1 MNSLNLKKDSKF
13 LINFLEKLDIDTN
26 CDFLL
31 ITPFIQKYKIF
42 IEKKYKNLLPNK
54 ITISEPIKRNFKN
67 LIKNKS
73 KLTKK
78 KSRKLDVQNN
88 KSIGVN
94 NNSID
99 VNNKSKRI
107 NKLAVY
113 LNNIDSCDSITG
125 KANYRSNYIK
135 ILDMLYKKYPNILQS
150 IYDKHNF
157 SKNKIRETNNFLKK
171 IFLTSEEDITDYL
184 NYQGIELVRGVYIF
198 LTRESLPD
206 DIKEIVNLKS
216 ELYGEFTSLDIRNDI
231 ELRIP
236 YTYIFKYKLGNINL
250 NLEIHSKNKKFVP
263 NNILLYRIFFLNYI
277 SHLNGDTRDIDLTLY
292 LSNKKK
298 HLPKLIKS
306 KRAKSQKILTD
317 TIPDDNKK
325 IKKKRIIG
333 AKEINSG
340 CTTFLGTLP
349 NKVSIWR
356 EEELGKVLL
365 HELIHSLEYEKQH
378 NQIFTDFIYKNFD
391 IKRSNTVRLFEGY
404 VETNANL
411 INIILTILESKNIKN
426 KNFKNQPN
434 KLFLQLLN
442 IEIKYSLFQVS
453 KILKYYGY
461 NNFNEFYKP
470 NILEE
475 NKTDKYNQMTN
486 VFSYVFFRS
495 MIFFNLENFLK
506 ILFSQNNHS
515 NILQE
520 EIDEDKKIDF
530 IKDTLQNSKYIETI
544 NKLFTITTK
553 TKITKFVKNTTRLC
567 AIESNLL

>member
-1 MNSLNLKKDSKF
+1 MNSLNLKKDSKI

-26 CDFLL
+26 CDFSL
-31 ITPFIQKYKIF
+31 ISPFIQKYKKF
-42 IEKKYKNLLPNK
+42 IEKNYKDLLPNK
-54 ITISEPIKRNFKN
+54 ITNSELVKRNFKN
-67 LIKNKS
+67 LIKKKS

-88 KSIGVN
+88 KSI
-94 NNSID
+94 SI
-99 VNNKSKRI
+99 NNKSKRI

-150 IYDKHNF
+150 IYVKNNF
-157 SKNKIRETNNFLKK
+157 SNKKIKETNNFLKK
-171 IFLTSEEDITDYL
+171 LFLTSEEDITDYL
-184 NYQGIELVRGVYIF
+184 NFQGIELVRGVYIF
-198 LTRESLPD
+198 LTRESLPE

-236 YTYIFKYKLGNINL
+236 YTYIFKYKLGNMNL
-250 NLEIHSKNKKFVP
+250 NLEIHSKNKKFEP
-263 NNILLYRIFFLNYI
+263 NKLLLYRIFFLNYI
-277 SHLNGDTRDIDLTLY
+277 SHLNDDTRDIDLTLY

-298 HLPKLIKS
+298 HLPKLLKS
-306 KRAKSQKILTD
+306 KISEEIE
-317 TIPDDNKK
+317 ISKK
-325 IKKKRIIG
+325 IKKKIIG

-378 NQIFTDFIYKNFD
+378 NHTFTDYIYNNFD

-411 INIILTILESKNIKN
+411 INIILTILESKK
-426 KNFKNQPN
+426 QPN

-461 NNFNEFYKP
+461 NNFDDFYKP

-475 NKTDKYNQMTN
+475 DKTDRYTQMTN

-506 ILFSQNNHS
+506 ILFSQNIHKNL
-515 NILQE
+515 LQE
-520 EIDEDKKIDF
+520 EIDEVKKIDF
-530 IKDTLQNSKYIETI
+530 IKDTLQNTKYIDTI
-544 NKLFTITTK
+544 NKILKI
-553 TKITKFVKNTTRLC
+553 ITKSKINKFIKNTTRLC
-567 AIESNLL
+567 AVESNLL

>member
-1 MNSLNLKKDSKF
+1 MNSLNLKKDSKI

-26 CDFLL
+26 CDFSL
-31 ITPFIQKYKIF
+31 ISPFIQKYKKF
-42 IEKKYKNLLPNK
+42 IEKNYKDLLPNK
-54 ITISEPIKRNFKN
+54 ITNSELVKRNFKN

-88 KSIGVN
+88 KSI
-94 NNSID
+94 SI
-99 VNNKSKRI
+99 NNKSKRI

-150 IYDKHNF
+150 IYVKNNF
-157 SKNKIRETNNFLKK
+157 SNKKIKETNNFLKK
-171 IFLTSEEDITDYL
+171 LFLTSEEDITDYL
-184 NYQGIELVRGVYIF
+184 NFQGIELVRGVYIF
-198 LTRESLPD
+198 LTRESLPE

-236 YTYIFKYKLGNINL
+236 YTYIFKYKLGNMNL
-250 NLEIHSKNKKFVP
+250 NLEIHSKNKKFEP
-263 NNILLYRIFFLNYI
+263 NKLLLYRIFFLNYI
-277 SHLNGDTRDIDLTLY
+277 SHLNDDTRDIDLTLY

-298 HLPKLIKS
+298 HLPKLLKS
-306 KRAKSQKILTD
+306 KISEEIE
-317 TIPDDNKK
+317 ISKK
-325 IKKKRIIG
+325 IKKKIIG

-378 NQIFTDFIYKNFD
+378 NHTFTDYIYNNFD

-411 INIILTILESKNIKN
+411 INIILTILESKK
-426 KNFKNQPN
+426 QPN

-461 NNFNEFYKP
+461 NNFDDFYKP

-475 NKTDKYNQMTN
+475 DKTDRYTQMTN

-506 ILFSQNNHS
+506 ILFSQNIHKNL
-515 NILQE
+515 LQE
-520 EIDEDKKIDF
+520 EIDEVKKIDF
-530 IKDTLQNSKYIETI
+530 IKDTLQNTKYIDTI
-544 NKLFTITTK
+544 NKILKI
-553 TKITKFVKNTTRLC
+553 ITKSKINKFIKNTTRLC
-567 AIESNLL
+567 AVESNLL